1 MSHDLCAVYARQRRR
16 TVVAFGD
23 GSGVVSHFGDSG
35 FARATGATIK
45 RFVRLDAMPDDFAPT
60 VIANRRQ
67 RMDRALEAV
76 ENMLPA
82 RRDHLE
88 GEIIVVTANFTL
100 GHINLL
106 PRLVGQVGNL
116 PHQP

>member
-1 MSHDLCAVYARQRRR
+1 MSQSLCAVCARRR
-16 TVVAFGD
+16 PAIVAFSD
-23 GSGVVSHFGDSG
+23 GSGVVSRFGDSG
-35 FARATGATIK
+35 FARATGAAIK
-45 RFVRLDAMPDDFAPT
+45 RPVRLDAVPDDFAPA

-67 RMDRALEAV
+67 RMDRAFEAV

-100 GHINLL
+100 GHINLSFGS
-106 PRLVGQVGNL
+106 PFSCGYSDA
-116 PHQP
+116 